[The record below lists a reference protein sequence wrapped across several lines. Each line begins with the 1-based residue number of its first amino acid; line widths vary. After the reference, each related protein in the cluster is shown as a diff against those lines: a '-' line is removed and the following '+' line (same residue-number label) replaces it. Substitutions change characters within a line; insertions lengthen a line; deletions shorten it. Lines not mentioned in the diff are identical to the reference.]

1 MHSLSLA
8 AAISL
13 GTAMLALFM
22 ALPLLAL
29 ARHRP
34 ASAWLAGLVFSI
46 GALSFCDSEVLRR
59 QLFGL
64 FDWPVAALGAFYYCY
79 VRSLGGLGNGRLQAL
94 HFLPALVAAGVFVWL
109 HQQLALVPRG
119 GETSPAWDSTF
130 DAIVF
135 TSQGITVAYIGA
147 VFWRLHQHRARVRE
161 CFSTTDQRDLA
172 WLAWLTGATLALL
185 LVWLPATTLGGN
197 WAEALRIGR
206 VLLLC
211 FIGWYGIRQAPVFV
225 PSIASAAPGLV
236 AAEPTLPPLDAAGA
250 PGAVAAAEPDRAKY
264 ARSGMTDAAAELI
277 GKRLEHRMTVAR
289 DYLESDIALAQLA
302 ERIGTSPQL
311 LSQYLNH
318 VMGLSFFD
326 YINGLRVVEVQRALR
341 ESANTGQPLL
351 QLAFAAGFNS
361 KSTFNAA
368 FKKLAGVA
376 PSAWRSAQLAA
387 ASEPIR

>member
-1 MHSLSLA
+1 MHNLTLA
-8 AAISL
+8 SAISL

-22 ALPLLAL
+22 ALPMFAL
-29 ARHRP
+29 IRQRP
-34 ASAWLAGLVFSI
+34 ASGWLGGLVFSI
-46 GALSFCDSEVLRR
+46 GALSFCDSGVLRIP
-59 QLFGL
+59 LFGL

-79 VRSLGGLGNGRLQAL
+79 VRSLSGLGNGRRQAL

-109 HQQLALVPRG
+109 HRQLALVPRG
-119 GETSPAWDSTF
+119 GETSPAWDNTF
-130 DAIVF
+130 NVVLF
-135 TSQGITVAYIGA
+135 TSQGITVAYIGV
-147 VFWRLHQHRARVRE
+147 VFWRLAQHRERVRQ
-161 CFSTTDQRDLA
+161 CFSATGQRDLV

-185 LVWLPATTLGGN
+185 LAWLPATMLGGH
-197 WAEALRIGR
+197 WDDLLRVGR

-225 PSIASAAPGLV
+225 PALAAPPGIVAVDAATPPGLV
-236 AAEPTLPPLDAAGA
+236 PALDAAA
-250 PGAVAAAEPDRAKY
+250 PTQDRAKY

-277 GKRLEHRMTVAR
+277 GKRLEHRMMVAR